1 MVSLL
6 DVAQA
11 AHVSKMTVSRV
22 LNHPEQVSPEILVAV
37 QEVIKQLGYVQNRA
51 GRALANNRHYNIA
64 FILLDNI
71 AEIEPYYAHLLMYL
85 TDELRTLGYTLEM
98 RHDRN
103 FDTTNVD
110 GFLISGAR
118 GSDFELLHSL
128 SVPIVI
134 YGTEPGVASV
144 DADNKAGT
152 ALATKT
158 LQQAGYTRLIY
169 LGMAIDEPFALN
181 RQLGYQNVM
190 NDSNLPLEIYQL
202 ENDEQI
208 ARDFLNK
215 CQLTPNTGIIAATDR
230 LALGALRSA
239 QDQNLSIPNDVS
251 IIGFDGIYIHQ
262 LSDPTLTTIQQ
273 PLATIAQHM
282 VNLLHKQIDG
292 QTVASV
298 YVTPNLIDGQTTP
311 DVND

>member
-37 QEVIKQLGYVQNRA
+37 QAVIKELGYVQNRA

-64 FILLDNI
+64 FILLDDI

-118 GSDFELLHSL
+118 ESDFELLHKL
-128 SVPIVI
+128 PVPIVI
-134 YGTEPGVASV
+134 YGTEPGIASV
-144 DADNKAGT
+144 DVDNKSGT
-152 ALATKT
+152 ALASKT
-158 LQQAGYTRLIY
+158 LLENGYTRLIY

-181 RQLGYQNVM
+181 RQLGYQQVM
-190 NDSNLPLEIYQL
+190 AAAHLPTEIYRL
-202 ENDEQI
+202 ENAEDA
-208 ARDFLNK
+208 ARALLNK
-215 CQLTPNTGIIAATDR
+215 RHLAPKTGIIAATDR
-230 LALGALRSA
+230 LALGALRAA
-239 QDQNLSIPNDVS
+239 QDQGLSIPQDVS

-282 VNLLHKQIDG
+282 VNLLQKQING
-292 QTVASV
+292 QSVVSV
-298 YVTPNLIDGQTTP
+298 YVTPELVAGQTTHLVP
-311 DVND
+311 